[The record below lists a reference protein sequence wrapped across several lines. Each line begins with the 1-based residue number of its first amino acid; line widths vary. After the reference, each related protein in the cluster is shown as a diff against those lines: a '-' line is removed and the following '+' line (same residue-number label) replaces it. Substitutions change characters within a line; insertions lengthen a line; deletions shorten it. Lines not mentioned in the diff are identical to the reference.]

1 MSDRKEEILGWFL
14 GRIPD
19 EWFSEALEMH
29 IDRDEVLL
37 IGTLPEPAAAADVS
51 EEARIEALRSRIQA
65 FREKSRAAR
74 VEIAGAAET
83 MFERKVSWGARCG
96 DQEAI
101 FTHLAAPA
109 MTRLRM
115 SERKTL
121 DTLVDAGVAKSR
133 SEALAWCV
141 RLVGTHEADWLGE
154 LRQAMTQVEDVRRRG
169 PA

>member
-1 MSDRKEEILGWFL
+1 MSDRKDEILGWFL

-19 EWFSEALEMH
+19 DWFASAPTLEV
-29 IDRDEVLL
+29 DRDEVLIVGDL
-37 IGTLPEPAAAADVS
+37 AEPAMSDDVS
-51 EEARIEALRSRIQA
+51 DEARLEAVRSRIQA
-65 FREKSRAAR
+65 FRERTRAAR
-74 VEIAGAAET
+74 VEIASAAET
-83 MFERKVSWGARCG
+83 RFERKVSWGARCG
-96 DQEAI
+96 NQEAV

-115 SERKTL
+115 SERRVL

-141 RLVGTHEADWLGE
+141 RLVAAHESEWLGE
-154 LRQAMTQVEDVRRRG
+154 LRTAMTQVEDVRRRG